1 MKLRLSLILVAL
13 AAKASAQWTRESYF
27 LPAGWSAIYMLND
40 ASHATL
46 DAQLAAY
53 PAITKVWRWVP
64 SNLQSTFLSS
74 PTEPVQANEWKTWVR
89 GRPQN
94 TTMNTFAPGHGYLVY
109 VSGTQPVNLQL
120 TGKALLVKPQWHS
133 SGANLL
139 GFPVAPYVT
148 GSPLARFGSATGGYF
163 APMTPQGYNASTTLV
178 YQYIGGEITPTTNPQ
193 RINGLINA
201 GMLRGRAYWMD
212 MATVSDYASP
222 VLVEVND
229 GRGLSFGSQGGPQKI
244 IVRNRSAAPLTV
256 TLTPTASETPPAGQQ
271 PIAGMVPLLQRVW
284 NATTQ
289 QFNYTPVPATLTAS
303 LAAGASTEWTLSPDR
318 AAMTAAPGSLY
329 ATALKITDS
338 GAHGSYSLQY
348 VSVTAS
354 TSGLGGLWVGEAE
367 INQVQNHLQ
376 RYQRN
381 EDGTNAVDEQ
391 GRFIPVGPPVTN
403 AAGTA
408 QPFRLRVI
416 VHVDAAGTARL
427 LSNVYIGKVSSLPPA
442 PGFTARQTALVP
454 EEITKA
460 SRITA
465 THLPLDVVQSFTGNF
480 GAGATLDAT
489 VNCGAADPVNPFLH
503 TYHPDHDNLDARFS
517 APAAETFA
525 VSRAIALQ
533 LDAASPGNEPG
544 WGSSLITGQYSET
557 ISGLHKN
564 PISITGSVILKRVS
578 EITNFVP

>member
-1 MKLRLSLILVAL
+1 MKLHLPILL
-13 AAKASAQWTRESYF
+13 AALTAPASAQWTRESYF

-40 ASHATL
+40 ASHATI
-46 DAQLAAY
+46 DAQLAAH

-64 SNLQSTFLSS
+64 SNLQSTFLAS

-89 GRPQN
+89 GQPQN

-109 VSGTQPVNLQL
+109 VSGTNPVSLQL
-120 TGKALLVKPQWHS
+120 TGKAILVKPQWHS

-139 GFPVAPYVT
+139 GFPVAPFVAGT
-148 GSPLARFGSATGGYF
+148 PLTRFGSTTGGYF
-163 APMTPQGYNASTTLV
+163 APMAPQGYNPSTTQV
-178 YQYIGGEITPTTNPQ
+178 YQYPGGEITPTTNPQ
-193 RINGLINA
+193 RVNGLINA
-201 GMLRGRAYWMD
+201 AMLRGRAYWID

-229 GRGLSFGSQGGPQKI
+229 GRGLGFGSQGGPQKI
-244 IVRNRSAAPLTV
+244 IVRNKSAAPLTV

-289 QFNYTPVPATLTAS
+289 QFDYTPVPATLTAS
-303 LAAGASTEWTLSPDR
+303 LAAGASTEWTLAPDR
-318 AAMTAAPGSLY
+318 TAMTAAPGSLY

-348 VSVTAS
+348 VPVTAS
-354 TSGLGGLWVGEAE
+354 TSGLGGLWIGEAE

-381 EDGTNAVDEQ
+381 EDGTNAVDDR

-408 QPFRLRVI
+408 QSFRLRVI

-442 PGFTARQTALVP
+442 PGFTARQAALVP
-454 EEITKA
+454 AEISKA

-465 THLPLDVVQSFTGNF
+465 THLPLDVAETMTGSF
-480 GAGATLDAT
+480 GAGATLEAI

-517 APAAETFA
+517 GPAAETFA
-525 VSRAIALQ
+525 VNRAIALRI
-533 LDAASPGNEPG
+533 DGASPGSDPS

-557 ISGLHKN
+557 LSGLHKN
-564 PISITGSVILKRVS
+564 PISITGSVALKRVS